1 MYVCVCVCVYI
12 YILYKWAYTYVYIC
26 TCISHFRPVLLN
38 LFLRWHA
45 QKSGAEC
52 KYYQIECVLYS
63 RVQVLSNGTV
73 QSNFEKFCLHRFEHC
88 QIRSLQ
94 RTGSRRGRGSCRRR
108 RAAWDR
114 WTLPLRLLQL
124 FVVVVLSAGLWVCVD
139 LCVWGL
145 GLVFSVYVYC
155 LVFTFRV

>member
-1 MYVCVCVCVYI
+1 MYIAFPPSAPQSLSAMACSKV
-12 YILYKWAYTYVYIC
+12 
-26 TCISHFRPVLLN
+26 R
-38 LFLRWHA
+38 
-45 QKSGAEC
+45 G
-52 KYYQIECVLYS
+52 

-114 WTLPLRLLQL
+114 WALPLRLLQL

-139 LCVWGL
+139 LCIWGL
-145 GLVFSVYVYC
+145 GLG
-155 LVFTFRV
+155 FRVYGLGFTAMQAKACACMCSHTHTHTHMYTHTPSSPGAGDPLWVGA